1 MKALVLASILAALAA
16 SEAVRTC
23 WIHLKN
29 VAFHLMRFLRAQ
41 TPGCFEVCFALRSAA
56 ICLNGGS
63 SLPALATGEHM
74 FCLCSDGFE
83 GVRCETGEDTHCYEG
98 VGLYY
103 RGSEAESQS
112 GRPCEEWDSNTRENF
127 LSSDVHSGR
136 HNYCRNLFYKRR
148 PWCHVWVN
156 QQLLWE
162 YCRIPR
168 CAFESESTC
177 GRRSRRRQ
185 MKIVGGTVATVESHP
200 WVAAIFWRSKSKEKV
215 FRCGGSLISA
225 CWVLTAAHCFPDGS
239 NSKRR
244 RFYVILG
251 KNVMNE
257 TDPTVEQTF
266 RVEQIILH
274 DGFDNSE
281 GNYDNDIALLKLRAR
296 GGRCSEESDSVRT
309 VCLPPP
315 LQSLQD
321 GVGCE
326 IAGYGKERQGLW
338 YKSRLLMEARVNLLA
353 DAVCRQTDFY
363 GNLISENMFC
373 AGVPDWSRDACE
385 GDSGGPLVCEV
396 GSRLFLFGVIS
407 WGDGCAKENRP
418 GVYTRVT
425 NYNGW
430 IEEKTGLS
438 AIAAGAMFPHK

>member
-1 MKALVLASILAALAA
+1 MVL
-16 SEAVRTC
+16 
-23 WIHLKN
+23 H
-29 VAFHLMRFLRAQ
+29 LRAQ

-83 GVRCETGEDTHCYEG
+83 GVRCETAKSTHCYEG

-127 LSSDVHSGR
+127 LSSDAAATPETQHVPVW
-136 HNYCRNLFYKRR
+136 FYL
-148 PWCHVWVN
+148 PFF
-156 QQLLWE
+156 
-162 YCRIPR
+162 PPP
-168 CAFESESTC
+168 AAESTC

-225 CWVLTAAHCFPDGS
+225 CWVLTAAHCFPDG
-239 NSKRR
+239 KRR